1 MNFSKTFLAGLLAFI
16 VGNIL
21 IAVLWSLFVMGI
33 VGALSATTGIDD
45 NSILRIDLSE
55 NIVEAPPADPFAGVD
70 FRTMTATPHVT
81 LFEALRAIDAAKS
94 DPRIKGIYIRPN
106 GQGTVSM
113 AVLEELRAAI
123 LDFKQESGKFVLAY
137 NEAYGQGGY
146 YLATAADGVY
156 LQPEGLLDW
165 HGMAVNTLFFKGL
178 LDKLDL
184 KVEVFRPTACK
195 YKSAVEP
202 YILTKLSDA
211 NREQLGQLVHSMW
224 SVIAGDVAESRGL
237 TIEMLDEYADELSAI
252 QPEDALAKGMVD
264 GLKYED
270 EMNDLFAE
278 AGVEADG
285 DGQYR
290 FVSLGRYAAQVGP
303 DMRHMGADRVAV
315 LYADGQIVDGEGYDA
330 VYGNTLAEKIR
341 QLRLDDGVKAVVVRV
356 NSPGGSALASDVIW
370 REMEL
375 LKAEKPVIVS
385 MGAYA
390 ASGGY
395 YISAPADAIVADRL
409 TLTGSIGVFG
419 MLLDAGDAM
428 ERKLG
433 VTVDAVK
440 SNRSADLSIFRGLT
454 PTERAMM
461 LKSGLRDLYEP
472 GRRRTQSARR
482 ESARYC
488 RRARMERR
496 RCARN
501 RVDRLLRR
509 LEERH
514 CRCGR
519 QGRPGRGVLHRGS
532 ARSAAGAGRHSG
544 RPQRAG
550 RGTRR
555 THGAFRSL
563 RRVPPRPQ
571 RAFAAGCPDL
581 LSLRLLVRVARSY
594 SETGFT
600 PAAACRGRGEFVRE
614 RAQRGDDPASRTR
627 LVNSTVPA

>member
-1 MNFSKTFLAGLLAFI
+1 MNFSKTFLAGLLAFV

-237 TIEMLDEYADELSAI
+237 TIEMLDEY
-252 QPEDALAKGMVD
+252 
-264 GLKYED
+264 
-270 EMNDLFAE
+270 
-278 AGVEADG
+278 
-285 DGQYR
+285 
-290 FVSLGRYAAQVGP
+290 GP
-303 DMRHMGADRVAV
+303 
-315 LYADGQIVDGEGYDA
+315 
-330 VYGNTLAEKIR
+330 
-341 QLRLDDGVKAVVVRV
+341 
-356 NSPGGSALASDVIW
+356 
-370 REMEL
+370 
-375 LKAEKPVIVS
+375 
-385 MGAYA
+385 
-390 ASGGY
+390 
-395 YISAPADAIVADRL
+395 
-409 TLTGSIGVFG
+409 
-419 MLLDAGDAM
+419 
-428 ERKLG
+428 
-433 VTVDAVK
+433 
-440 SNRSADLSIFRGLT
+440 
-454 PTERAMM
+454 
-461 LKSGLRDLYEP
+461 
-472 GRRRTQSARR
+472 
-482 ESARYC
+482 
-488 RRARMERR
+488 
-496 RCARN
+496 
-501 RVDRLLRR
+501 
-509 LEERH
+509 
-514 CRCGR
+514 
-519 QGRPGRGVLHRGS
+519 
-532 ARSAAGAGRHSG
+532 
-544 RPQRAG
+544 
-550 RGTRR
+550 
-555 THGAFRSL
+555 
-563 RRVPPRPQ
+563 
-571 RAFAAGCPDL
+571 
-581 LSLRLLVRVARSY
+581 
-594 SETGFT
+594 
-600 PAAACRGRGEFVRE
+600 
-614 RAQRGDDPASRTR
+614 
-627 LVNSTVPA
+627 

>member
-1 MNFSKTFLAGLLAFI
+1 MNFSKTFLAGLLAFV

-285 DGQYR
+285 NGQYR
-290 FVSLGRYAAQVGP
+290 FVLLGRYAAQVGP
-303 DMRHMGADRVAV
+303 DVRHMGADRVA
-315 LYADGQIVDGEGYDA
+315 
-330 VYGNTLAEKIR
+330 
-341 QLRLDDGVKAVVVRV
+341 VRV

-461 LKSGLRDLYEP
+461 LKSVDRVYETFTNLVAEGRNLPVEEVLDIAGGRVWSGVDALEIGLIDSYGGLKSAIAVAVDKAGLGEEYFIEEVREAPQGLAAILAALNAQVEAHVEHTELFDLYDEY
-472 GRRRTQSARR
+472 RHV
-482 ESARYC
+482 
-488 RRARMERR
+488 
-496 RCARN
+496 RN
-501 RVDRLLRR
+501 ALS
-509 LEERH
+509 
-514 CRCGR
+514 
-519 QGRPGRGVLHRGS
+519 QQGVL
-532 ARSAAGAGRHSG
+532 
-544 RPQRAG
+544 
-550 RGTRR
+550 TY
-555 THGAFRSL
+555 
-563 RRVPPRPQ
+563 
-571 RAFAAGCPDL
+571 CPYVF
-581 LSLRLLVRVARSY
+581 SF
-594 SETGFT
+594 E
-600 PAAACRGRGEFVRE
+600 
-614 RAQRGDDPASRTR
+614 
-627 LVNSTVPA
+627 

>member
-1 MNFSKTFLAGLLAFI
+1 MNFSKTFLAGLLAFV

-21 IAVLWSLFVMGI
+21 IAVLWSLFVMGDRRCA
-33 VGALSATTGIDD
+33 VGDDRHRRQFDSADRPFGEHRRGASRRSFRWRRFPYDD
-45 NSILRIDLSE
+45 CH
-55 NIVEAPPADPFAGVD
+55 APRDPV
-70 FRTMTATPHVT
+70 R
-81 LFEALRAIDAAKS
+81 ALRAIDAAKS

-341 QLRLDDGVKAVVVRV
+341 AAAAGRWGEGGRRAGEFARRQRSGLGRDLARNGTAQSRKTGDRFDGRLCSQRRVLHLR
-356 NSPGGSALASDVIW
+356 
-370 REMEL
+370 
-375 LKAEKPVIVS
+375 
-385 MGAYA
+385 
-390 ASGGY
+390 SGGCHRGR
-395 YISAPADAIVADRL
+395 PAHADGFDRRIRHVARC
-409 TLTGSIGVFG
+409 
-419 MLLDAGDAM
+419 
-428 ERKLG
+428 
-433 VTVDAVK
+433 
-440 SNRSADLSIFRGLT
+440 
-454 PTERAMM
+454 
-461 LKSGLRDLYEP
+461 
-472 GRRRTQSARR
+472 GRRHGA
-482 ESARYC
+482 EIG
-488 RRARMERR
+488 
-496 RCARN
+496 
-501 RVDRLLRR
+501 
-509 LEERH
+509 RH
-514 CRCGR
+514 CRCG
-519 QGRPGRGVLHRGS
+519 QEQPLGRFEHLP
-532 ARSAAGAGRHSG
+532 
-544 RPQRAG
+544 
-550 RGTRR
+550 R
-555 THGAFRSL
+555 TDF
-563 RRVPPRPQ
+563 
-571 RAFAAGCPDL
+571 D
-581 LSLRLLVRVARSY
+581 
-594 SETGFT
+594 
-600 PAAACRGRGEFVRE
+600 
-614 RAQRGDDPASRTR
+614 
-627 LVNSTVPA
+627 

>member
-1 MNFSKTFLAGLLAFI
+1 MNFSKTFLAGLLAFV

-165 HGMAVNTLFFKGL
+165 HGIAVNTLFFKGL
-178 LDKLDL
+178 FDKLDL

-211 NREQLGQLVHSMW
+211 NREQL
-224 SVIAGDVAESRGL
+224 
-237 TIEMLDEYADELSAI
+237 LDEYADELSAI

-278 AGVEADG
+278 AGVDADG

-341 QLRLDDGVKAVVVRV
+341 KLRLDDGVKAVVVRV

-440 SNRSADLSIFRGLT
+440 SNRSADLSIFR
-454 PTERAMM
+454 
-461 LKSGLRDLYEP
+461 
-472 GRRRTQSARR
+472 
-482 ESARYC
+482 
-488 RRARMERR
+488 
-496 RCARN
+496 
-501 RVDRLLRR
+501 
-509 LEERH
+509 
-514 CRCGR
+514 
-519 QGRPGRGVLHRGS
+519 
-532 ARSAAGAGRHSG
+532 
-544 RPQRAG
+544 
-550 RGTRR
+550 
-555 THGAFRSL
+555 
-563 RRVPPRPQ
+563 
-571 RAFAAGCPDL
+571 
-581 LSLRLLVRVARSY
+581 
-594 SETGFT
+594 
-600 PAAACRGRGEFVRE
+600 
-614 RAQRGDDPASRTR
+614 
-627 LVNSTVPA
+627 

>member
-1 MNFSKTFLAGLLAFI
+1 MNFSKTFLAGLLAFV

-81 LFEALRAIDAAKS
+81 LFEALRAIDAV
-94 DPRIKGIYIRPN
+94 KGIYIRPN

-165 HGMAVNTLFFKGL
+165 HGIAVNTLFFKGL
-178 LDKLDL
+178 FDKLDL

-278 AGVEADG
+278 AGVDADG

-341 QLRLDDGVKAVVVRV
+341 KLRLDDGVKAVVVRV

-461 LKSGLRDLYEP
+461 LKSVDRVYETFTNLVAEGRNLPVEEVLDIAGGRVWSGVDALEIGLIDSYGGLKSAIAVAVDKAGLGEEYFIEEVREAPQGLAAILAALNAQVEAHVEHTELFDLYDEY
-472 GRRRTQSARR
+472 RHV
-482 ESARYC
+482 
-488 RRARMERR
+488 
-496 RCARN
+496 RN
-501 RVDRLLRR
+501 ALS
-509 LEERH
+509 
-514 CRCGR
+514 
-519 QGRPGRGVLHRGS
+519 QQGVL
-532 ARSAAGAGRHSG
+532 
-544 RPQRAG
+544 
-550 RGTRR
+550 TY
-555 THGAFRSL
+555 
-563 RRVPPRPQ
+563 
-571 RAFAAGCPDL
+571 CPYVF
-581 LSLRLLVRVARSY
+581 SF
-594 SETGFT
+594 E
-600 PAAACRGRGEFVRE
+600 
-614 RAQRGDDPASRTR
+614 
-627 LVNSTVPA
+627 

>member
-1 MNFSKTFLAGLLAFI
+1 MNFSKTFLAGLLAFV

-285 DGQYR
+285 NGQYR
-290 FVSLGRYAAQVGP
+290 FVLLGRYAAQVGP
-303 DMRHMGADRVAV
+303 DVRHMGADRVAV

-385 MGAYA
+385 MG
-390 ASGGY
+390 
-395 YISAPADAIVADRL
+395 
-409 TLTGSIGVFG
+409 VFG

-461 LKSGLRDLYEP
+461 LKSVDRVYETFTNLVAEGRNLPVEEVLDIAGGRVWSGVDALEIGLIDSYGGLKSAIAVAVDKAGLGEEYFIEEVREAPQGLAAILAALNAQVEAHVEHTELFDLYDEY
-472 GRRRTQSARR
+472 RHV
-482 ESARYC
+482 
-488 RRARMERR
+488 
-496 RCARN
+496 RN
-501 RVDRLLRR
+501 ALS
-509 LEERH
+509 
-514 CRCGR
+514 
-519 QGRPGRGVLHRGS
+519 QQGVL
-532 ARSAAGAGRHSG
+532 
-544 RPQRAG
+544 
-550 RGTRR
+550 TY
-555 THGAFRSL
+555 
-563 RRVPPRPQ
+563 
-571 RAFAAGCPDL
+571 CPYVF
-581 LSLRLLVRVARSY
+581 SF
-594 SETGFT
+594 E
-600 PAAACRGRGEFVRE
+600 
-614 RAQRGDDPASRTR
+614 
-627 LVNSTVPA
+627 

>member
-1 MNFSKTFLAGLLAFI
+1 
-16 VGNIL
+16 
-21 IAVLWSLFVMGI
+21 
-33 VGALSATTGIDD
+33 
-45 NSILRIDLSE
+45 
-55 NIVEAPPADPFAGVD
+55 
-70 FRTMTATPHVT
+70 
-81 LFEALRAIDAAKS
+81 
-94 DPRIKGIYIRPN
+94 
-106 GQGTVSM
+106 M

-165 HGMAVNTLFFKGL
+165 HGIAVNTLFFKGL

-461 LKSGLRDLYEP
+461 LKS
-472 GRRRTQSARR
+472 
-482 ESARYC
+482 
-488 RRARMERR
+488 
-496 RCARN
+496 
-501 RVDRLLRR
+501 VDRVYETFTNLVAEGRNLPVEKVLDIAGGRVWSGVDA
-509 LEERH
+509 LEI
-514 CRCGR
+514 GLIDSYGGLKSAIAVAVD
-519 QGRPGRGVLHRGS
+519 QGRPGRGVLHRGG

-563 RRVPPRPQ
+563 RRVPTRPQ

>member
-1 MNFSKTFLAGLLAFI
+1 MNFSKTFLAGLLAFV

-165 HGMAVNTLFFKGL
+165 HGIAVNTLFFKGL
-178 LDKLDL
+178 FDKLDL

-278 AGVEADG
+278 AGVDADG

-341 QLRLDDGVKAVVVRV
+341 KLRLDDGVKAVVVRV
-356 NSPGGSALASDVIW
+356 NSPVAALW
-370 REMEL
+370 
-375 LKAEKPVIVS
+375 P
-385 MGAYA
+385 
-390 ASGGY
+390 
-395 YISAPADAIVADRL
+395 
-409 TLTGSIGVFG
+409 
-419 MLLDAGDAM
+419 
-428 ERKLG
+428 
-433 VTVDAVK
+433 
-440 SNRSADLSIFRGLT
+440 
-454 PTERAMM
+454 
-461 LKSGLRDLYEP
+461 
-472 GRRRTQSARR
+472 RT
-482 ESARYC
+482 
-488 RRARMERR
+488 
-496 RCARN
+496 
-501 RVDRLLRR
+501 
-509 LEERH
+509 
-514 CRCGR
+514 
-519 QGRPGRGVLHRGS
+519 
-532 ARSAAGAGRHSG
+532 
-544 RPQRAG
+544 
-550 RGTRR
+550 
-555 THGAFRSL
+555 
-563 RRVPPRPQ
+563 
-571 RAFAAGCPDL
+571 
-581 LSLRLLVRVARSY
+581 
-594 SETGFT
+594 
-600 PAAACRGRGEFVRE
+600 
-614 RAQRGDDPASRTR
+614 
-627 LVNSTVPA
+627 

>member
-165 HGMAVNTLFFKGL
+165 HGIAVNTLFFKGL

-303 DMRHMGADRVAV
+303 DMRR
-315 LYADGQIVDGEGYDA
+315 
-330 VYGNTLAEKIR
+330 
-341 QLRLDDGVKAVVVRV
+341 
-356 NSPGGSALASDVIW
+356 
-370 REMEL
+370 
-375 LKAEKPVIVS
+375 
-385 MGAYA
+385 
-390 ASGGY
+390 
-395 YISAPADAIVADRL
+395 
-409 TLTGSIGVFG
+409 
-419 MLLDAGDAM
+419 
-428 ERKLG
+428 
-433 VTVDAVK
+433 
-440 SNRSADLSIFRGLT
+440 RGL
-454 PTERAMM
+454 
-461 LKSGLRDLYEP
+461 
-472 GRRRTQSARR
+472 RRR
-482 ESARYC
+482 
-488 RRARMERR
+488 
-496 RCARN
+496 
-501 RVDRLLRR
+501 LR
-509 LEERH
+509 
-514 CRCGR
+514 
-519 QGRPGRGVLHRGS
+519 QY
-532 ARSAAGAGRHSG
+532 AGGE
-544 RPQRAG
+544 
-550 RGTRR
+550 
-555 THGAFRSL
+555 
-563 RRVPPRPQ
+563 
-571 RAFAAGCPDL
+571 D
-581 LSLRLLVRVARSY
+581 
-594 SETGFT
+594 
-600 PAAACRGRGEFVRE
+600 PAAAAGRWGEGGRRAGEFAR
-614 RAQRGDDPASRTR
+614 RQRSGLGRDLARNGTAQSRKTGDRFDGRLCSQRRILHLRSGGCHRSRPAHADGFDRR
-627 LVNSTVPA
+627 IRHVARCGQE